1 MGHAT
6 HDVVFHHNIIMVID
20 NLLSWAL
27 GFVIAQSKSSS
38 I

>member
-1 MGHAT
+1 MGYASDT
-6 HDVVFHHNIIMVID
+6 VVFHHNINIVID